1 MAPRGTTLTLDLSD
15 EDIGG
20 DNCSVAS
27 FSDDVAPVDEDFA
40 SDSLPIAPSYD
51 EDGITFA
58 HDNVLPPSNRIILDE
73 DGALL
78 GYDEYVRSSSPA
90 PLQGYSDYIGANAP
104 DPDYAPSSIHGDLY
118 NEDAAPSAKRPKT
131 ALPVRSK
138 VTQPAHFHH
147 SNLAAERSAK
157 RVTVDESR
165 SYHIDDDAGISYQ
178 ASSRVAGTF
187 GRRNREK
194 GSTLPAYHKKV
205 SHELDS
211 DDELMMAMREKGYS
225 DKQIAVNFAKQH
237 RVKYDSKSIS
247 TRIQRIKIVQSQR
260 VDFEL
265 ENGLREWTLKDVS
278 CSPQYN
284 LTRTTAALHM
294 EGLALN
300 SSLTL
305 TQDQLLL
312 RAYDLASIEIAY
324 EIERLRAW
332 RFKKTAEWMRR
343 MNKGSVF
350 SGKACHA
357 RYSSLLDDTA
367 TIPCDVDDDPAQRRA
382 DMEVLRQQKEDEREA
397 EREAK
402 EAKEAERERIKNEAA
417 VRQAKISEEKA
428 EKSAQAKRA
437 ASARAATRATKQT
450 FNQRQAE
457 DHLKKKKAAAADKL
471 AKKAAS
477 EAERKF
483 REEFALKHFKHITED
498 TPDPRR
504 VLDVVDLRKLCR
516 ARKINDHVMR
526 KDGET
531 KKVLLQR
538 LRDADERL
546 RVTDLR
552 ELVKA
557 RGIPHGGTKLQMK
570 YQLALCVAR
579 SCESFVQD
587 VQDDEGADGGDEAEG
602 GLEVD
607 VMVE

>member
-1 MAPRGTTLTLDLSD
+1 MAPKGTTLMLELSD

-20 DNCSVAS
+20 DNHSVAS
-27 FSDDVAPVDEDFA
+27 FGDDGAPVDEDFA
-40 SDSLPIAPSYD
+40 SDSLPAAPSYD
-51 EDGITFA
+51 EDDITFTR
-58 HDNVLPPSNRIILDE
+58 DDVLPPSDSMTFDA

-78 GYDEYVRSSSPA
+78 RYDEYARSSSPA
-90 PLQGYSDYIGANAP
+90 PLQGYSDYIGVN
-104 DPDYAPSSIHGDLY
+104 DPDSDHATSLAHNDVY
-118 NEDAAPSAKRPKT
+118 NEDAAPGAKRAKT
-131 ALPVRSK
+131 TLAVRSK
-138 VTQPAHFHH
+138 VTQPAHFHQ
-147 SNLAAERSAK
+147 STNAAERSAK

-211 DDELMMAMREKGYS
+211 DDELMMDMREKGFT
-225 DKQIAVNFAKQH
+225 DKQIAFNFANQG
-237 RVKYDSKSIS
+237 RTKYDSKSIS
-247 TRIQRIKIVQSQR
+247 TRIQRIKLVQSQH

-265 ENGLREWTLKDVS
+265 ENGMREWKLED
-278 CSPQYN
+278 
-284 LTRTTAALHM
+284 
-294 EGLALN
+294 
-300 SSLTL
+300 
-305 TQDQLLL
+305 DQLLL

-343 MNKGSVF
+343 MNKVSVF

-357 RYSSLLDDTA
+357 RYSSLLDGTA

-382 DMEVLRQQKEDEREA
+382 AMEVLRQQKEDEREA

-402 EAKEAERERIKNEAA
+402 EAEEAERERIKDEAA
-417 VRQAKISEEKA
+417 VRQAKILEEKA
-428 EKSAQAKRA
+428 EKRAQDTRA
-437 ASARAATRATKQT
+437 ASARATTRATKQT

-471 AKKAAS
+471 AKKAAT

-483 REEFALKHFKHITED
+483 REEFALKHFKHVTED

-504 VLDVVDLRKLCR
+504 VLDVVDLRNLCR
-516 ARKINDHVMR
+516 ARKINDHVMK

-546 RVTDLR
+546 RVAELR

-557 RGIPHGGTKLQMK
+557 RGIPHGGTKVQMK
-570 YQLALCVAR
+570 YQLALCAAR

-587 VQDDEGADGGDEAEG
+587 GQDDEGADGGDEAEG
-602 GLEVD
+602 GMEVD
-607 VMVE
+607 LMVE